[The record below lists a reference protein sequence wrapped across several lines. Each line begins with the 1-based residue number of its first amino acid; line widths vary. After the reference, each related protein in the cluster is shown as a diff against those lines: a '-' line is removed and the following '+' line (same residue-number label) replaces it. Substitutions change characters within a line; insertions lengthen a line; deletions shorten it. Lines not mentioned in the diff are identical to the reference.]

1 MTTEQ
6 FREFTEETI
15 PQQLFHVDPK
25 DIDDATGARLDE
37 VILVGLINVNI
48 SCLKHK
54 PLQWFLDTFLIK
66 NDMGQNNF
74 TDLNDL
80 SEEQKREF
88 EEQFHA
94 ELEQQ
99 FLEGEMIGSDDFF
112 PSSEEELFHQ
122 IQEDE
127 REE

>member
-1 MTTEQ
+1 MDEEQ
-6 FREFTEETI
+6 FKEFTEEVI
-15 PQQLFHVDPK
+15 PQQLFHIDPK

-66 NDMGQNNF
+66 NDMGQNNL
-74 TDLNDL
+74 T
-80 SEEQKREF
+80 EEQEREF
-88 EEQFHA
+88 EELLQI

-99 FLEGEMIGSDDFF
+99 LLAGDMIGSDDFF
-112 PSSEEELFHQ
+112 PSTEEELFMQ

-127 REE
+127 REEWDKK

>member
-1 MTTEQ
+1 MDEKQ
-6 FREFTEETI
+6 FREFIEETI
-15 PQQLFHVDPK
+15 PQQLFHVEPT

-66 NDMGQNNF
+66 NDMGQNNL
-74 TDLNDL
+74 T
-80 SEEQKREF
+80 EEQEREF
-88 EEQFHA
+88 EELLQI

-99 FLEGEMIGSDDFF
+99 LLAGDMIGSDDFF
-112 PSSEEELFHQ
+112 PSSEEELFMQ

-127 REE
+127 REEWDKK

>member
-1 MTTEQ
+1 MDEKQ
-6 FREFTEETI
+6 FREFIEETI
-15 PQQLFHVDPK
+15 PQQLFHVEPT

-66 NDMGQNNF
+66 NDMGQNNL
-74 TDLNDL
+74 T
-80 SEEQKREF
+80 EEQEREF
-88 EEQFHA
+88 EELLQI

-99 FLEGEMIGSDDFF
+99 LLAGEMIGSDDFF
-112 PSSEEELFHQ
+112 PSSEEELFMQ

-127 REE
+127 REEWDKK

>member
-1 MTTEQ
+1 MDEEQ
-6 FREFTEETI
+6 FKEFTEEVI
-15 PQQLFHVDPK
+15 PQQLFHIDPK

-66 NDMGQNNF
+66 NDMGQNNL
-74 TDLNDL
+74 T
-80 SEEQKREF
+80 EEQEREF
-88 EEQFHA
+88 EELLQI

-99 FLEGEMIGSDDFF
+99 LLAGEMIGSDDFF
-112 PSSEEELFHQ
+112 PSSEEELFMQ

-127 REE
+127 REEWDKK